1 MMMGWIHAFL
11 SLWIFGSS
19 QAMMAPGSQSSCSGG
34 GGSSTTESTCPTAA
48 FPSPFPSAFGV
59 SRRIPALSVRGG
71 EVLEPDS
78 LQDVDAI
85 LMRAGSEGKLVVID
99 FSATWCGPCK
109 QIAPLFKELSEAVS
123 DVIFVKVDVDD
134 NPDTAA
140 KYQVS
145 AMPTFLFIKA
155 GEVVD
160 RLMGASPARLQELIE
175 EHK

>member
-1 MMMGWIHAFL
+1 
-11 SLWIFGSS
+11 
-19 QAMMAPGSQSSCSGG
+19 
-34 GGSSTTESTCPTAA
+34 
-48 FPSPFPSAFGV
+48 
-59 SRRIPALSVRGG
+59 VRGG
-71 EVLEPDS
+71 EVLEPES

-85 LMRAGSEGKLVVID
+85 LLRAGSEGKLVVID

-109 QIAPLFKELSEAVS
+109 QIAPLFKELSDAIS
-123 DVIFVKVDVDD
+123 DVIFVKIDVDD

>member
-1 MMMGWIHAFL
+1 
-11 SLWIFGSS
+11 
-19 QAMMAPGSQSSCSGG
+19 MAPGSQSSCSGG